1 MAYVLGGN
9 GDQLDGKAGGDGV
22 IAYGGTG
29 GPGVGADGVGG
40 YFVTVQAGR
49 LGNSEAGLSLRRRD
63 AIAAER

>member
-40 YFVTVQAGR
+40 YFLVP
-49 LGNSEAGLSLRRRD
+49 L
-63 AIAAER
+63 